1 MNKHFASF
9 NLQTL
14 FLLLKEDEKTCI
26 SSQKRLDHPVLMTS
40 CLVTIVTDHHWTCL
54 KMRAR
59 DKRTATENVGCWCF
73 SSRKKLT
80 RHWFKIY
87 TLTTVHPSVD
97 CWWTKDCTYL
107 MCTFFHPRINMPVR
121 IIMPVLQQIRLTQV
135 AKKVRKL
142 ESSPAICNKSVH
154 ASCCAYYR
162 SKWKANLLCNK
173 LHSSRVWCNPSVI
186 FEVSIQYNLDQLVTS

>member
-1 MNKHFASF
+1 MKKHVFPIKS
-9 NLQTL
+9 
-14 FLLLKEDEKTCI
+14 
-26 SSQKRLDHPVLMTS
+26 LDHPLLMTS

-80 RHWFKIY
+80 RHWFKKY
-87 TLTTVHPSVD
+87 TLTTVHPSAER
-97 CWWTKDCTYL
+97 
-107 MCTFFHPRINMPVR
+107 CTFFHPRINMAVR

-135 AKKVRKL
+135 ARKLRKL
-142 ESSPAICNKSVH
+142 ESSPATCNKSVH
-154 ASCCAYYR
+154 ASCCACYR
-162 SKWKANLLCNK
+162 SKCKANLLCSK

-186 FEVSIQYNLDQLVTS
+186 FEVSIHTIWIN